1 MTNFEEKF
9 LDGPNVGYCSSSD
22 DEHTVPKKDQ
32 VLSKNYSKYQKTE
45 RTGPKG
51 VLADYQLSEQE
62 KFIEQR
68 AKEAALLKEA
78 TRFTLKNPPDRQEE
92 EDEEEEI
99 ELKRIRERRV
109 EQLKSR
115 AKGQVVKISDRF
127 EFLNLIEQQSP
138 DDFLFILI
146 HLEGNER
153 CEHLNS
159 ALLELSGFFNNQEKM
174 KFYKIESIVL
184 GTTNKF
190 TKEALPVLQIYKAGQ
205 LIGNFICLDKEMNE
219 DYDGQ
224 DLLKFLKRN
233 GISFG

>member
-22 DEHTVPKKDQ
+22 DEQTLPKKDQ
-32 VLSKNYSKYQKTE
+32 VSSKYSSKYQKTE

-78 TRFTLKNPPDRQEE
+78 TRFTLKNPPNRQEE
-92 EDEEEEI
+92 EDKEEEI

-138 DDFLFILI
+138 DVFLFILI

-153 CEHLNS
+153 CEHLNF
-159 ALLELSGFFNNQEKM
+159 ALLELSGISNNQEKM

-224 DLLKFLKRN
+224 DLSKFLKRN

>member
-1 MTNFEEKF
+1 MANFEEKF

-22 DEHTVPKKDQ
+22 DEQDLLKEEQ
-32 VLSKNYSKYQKTE
+32 NSAYNFAKYQKTE

-51 VLADYQLSEQE
+51 VLTDHELFKKE

-78 TRFTLKNPPDRQEE
+78 TRFTLENPPNRFEE
-92 EDEEEEI
+92 EDEEEL

-115 AKGQVVKISDRF
+115 AKGQILKISDRF
-127 EFLNLIEQQSP
+127 EFLDLIEQQSP
-138 DDFLFILI
+138 DNYLFILI
-146 HLEGNER
+146 HLDGNER

-159 ALLELSGFFNNQEKM
+159 ALLELSGILNNQEKM

-184 GTTNKF
+184 GTSNKF

-205 LIGNFICLDKEMNE
+205 LIGNFICLDKEMGE

-224 DLLKFLKRN
+224 DLLNFLKRN

>member
-22 DEHTVPKKDQ
+22 DEQTLPKKDQ
-32 VLSKNYSKYQKTE
+32 

-78 TRFTLKNPPDRQEE
+78 TRFTLENPPNRQEE
-92 EDEEEEI
+92 EDEEEI

-138 DDFLFILI
+138 DAFLFILI
-146 HLEGNER
+146 HLERNER
-153 CEHLNS
+153 CEHLNF
-159 ALLELSGFFNNQEKM
+159 ALLELSGILNNQEKM

-224 DLLKFLKRN
+224 DLFKFLKRN

>member
-22 DEHTVPKKDQ
+22 DEQTLPKKEQ
-32 VLSKNYSKYQKTE
+32 NSSKNSSKYQKTG

-78 TRFTLKNPPDRQEE
+78 TRFTLENPPNRQEE
-92 EDEEEEI
+92 DDEEEEI

-138 DDFLFILI
+138 DAFLFILI
-146 HLEGNER
+146 HLERNER
-153 CEHLNS
+153 CEHLNF
-159 ALLELSGFFNNQEKM
+159 ALLELSGILNNQEKM

-224 DLLKFLKRN
+224 DLFKFLKRN

>member
-1 MTNFEEKF
+1 MWT
-9 LDGPNVGYCSSSD
+9 
-22 DEHTVPKKDQ
+22 
-32 VLSKNYSKYQKTE
+32 
-45 RTGPKG
+45 
-51 VLADYQLSEQE
+51 
-62 KFIEQR
+62 
-68 AKEAALLKEA
+68 LLKEA
-78 TRFTLKNPPDRQEE
+78 TRFTLENPPNRQEE

-138 DDFLFILI
+138 DIFLFILI

-153 CEHLNS
+153 CEHLNF
-159 ALLELSGFFNNQEKM
+159 ALLELSGILNNQEKM